1 MATVIPHS
9 RYQQDIANYWNA
21 EERPVNLRLGDV
33 DGLYHHHYGVG
44 DVDWSV
50 LDAPEAE
57 QDQAVINEM
66 HRLET
71 AQAHLLI
78 RHLGQVEPEQ
88 RILDAGCGRGGTS
101 VLAHQAFGCH
111 ADGISLSSKQVDFAN
126 RRARELGIDD
136 KVRYH
141 VGNMLETG
149 FAPGAYQAV
158 WNNESTMYVDLKDLF
173 AAHSKLLARGGRYVT
188 ITGCYN
194 DVYGQPSK
202 AVSTI
207 NAHYECNI
215 HARSEYFAAMA
226 ANRLVPVHVENLTP
240 ATIPYWELRT
250 HSSVTTGIE
259 EAFLS
264 SYRDGSFQYL
274 LIAAD
279 RI

>member
-1 MATVIPHS
+1 MTTVARSP
-9 RYQQDIANYWNA
+9 YQQDIANYWNA

-44 DVDWSV
+44 GVDWSV
-50 LDAPEAE
+50 LQTPEAE
-57 QDQAVINEM
+57 RDQAIINEM

-71 AQAHLLI
+71 AQADILI
-78 RHLGQVEPEQ
+78 SHLGQVTPEQ

-101 VLAHQAFGCH
+101 VLAHQRFGCY
-111 ADGISLSSKQVDFAN
+111 ADGVSLSSKQVAFAN
-126 RRARELGIDD
+126 NRARELGIDG
-136 KVRYH
+136 KVAYH
-141 VGNMLETG
+141 VGNMLDTG
-149 FAPGAYQAV
+149 FERGAYQAA
-158 WNNESTMYVDLKDLF
+158 WNNESTMYVDLNDLF
-173 AAHSKLLARGGRYVT
+173 AAHSALLAPRGRYVT

-194 DVYGQPSK
+194 EVYGQPSK

-215 HARSEYFAAMA
+215 HGRSEYFKALA
-226 ANRLVPVHVENLTP
+226 ANRLVPIHVENLTE

-259 EAFLS
+259 DAFLS
-264 SYRDGSFQYL
+264 SYKDGSFQYL
-274 LIAAD
+274 LIVAD